1 MLSQSQI
8 QFHEMFMLSQSQIL
22 FHELFI
28 LSQSQI
34 QFHCILLLILLLK
47 LLPPAQSNP
56 DNGMCCVMFAII
68 CHICASQSN
77 TPNFSKWALPHA
89 LFILQIS
96 SNLSAAQNETQN
108 EQMAY
113 QFPRPCSCMLSSKRI
128 SSAAIQL
135 ASNSGKLYLWNK
147 RDKKCK
153 LLLLK

>member
-89 LFILQIS
+89 LFIW
-96 SNLSAAQNETQN
+96 N
-108 EQMAY
+108 EQHFANFFKLVCSTKWNAEWANGLPVSKAMLLYALK
-113 QFPRPCSCMLSSKRI
+113 QADLLGRRPAGFKQWKVI
-128 SSAAIQL
+128 SLEQAGQEM
-135 ASNSGKLYLWNK
+135 
-147 RDKKCK
+147 
-153 LLLLK
+153 